1 MGKKQILEMARGA
14 LMERANYSVFGTA
27 AKSACSKRM
36 AGRGSWL
43 PSGTSS
49 DIWRRGFPTLS
60 SLAGSS

>member
-43 PSGTSS
+43 PSG
-49 DIWRRGFPTLS
+49 RLS
-60 SLAGSS
+60 HILMHN